1 MNEQERQERHNQE
14 VAARE
19 SGRNDSGTQAGS
31 HGVSQHEANQSHNQ
45 PTTGGSCFPG
55 YTPVLT
61 PKGWKNISQLD
72 VGDEVMSFN
81 ERGHLRCKEILRV
94 KRHKP
99 CRILTVRTEGDS
111 FDSTIS
117 HSIMTSRGW
126 LTVGKLKNGDVI
138 SQVDRNQKIQS
149 SVVTSIEDNQHVEV
163 VFNLI
168 VSGDYTFVTKG
179 CVAHSFTHFRLM
191 RIMASE
197 VIHFILKKS
206 SRISVNSSPAM
217 KAIT

>member
-1 MNEQERQERHNQE
+1 MDEQERRQERHNQE

-45 PTTGGSCFPG
+45 SRGACFPG

-61 PKGWKNISQLD
+61 PNGWKNISQLD

-81 ERGHLRCKEILRV
+81 EHGQLRCKEILRV

-99 CRILTVRTEGDS
+99 CSILTVHTNGDS
-111 FDSTIS
+111 FDATVS
-117 HSIMTSRGW
+117 HSIMTNRGW

-138 SQVDRNQKIQS
+138 SQVDQNQKIQS
-149 SVVTSIEDNQHVEV
+149 SVISSIDDSQHVEA

-168 VSGDYTFVTKG
+168 VSGNYTFVVKG

-197 VIHFILKKS
+197 VLHFILKS
-206 SRISVNSSPAM
+206 RSRINISSAPAM
-217 KAIT
+217 KAMT

>member
-19 SGRNDSGTQAGS
+19 SGRNDSGTQAGA
-31 HGVSQHEANQSHNQ
+31 HGVSQHEANQPHNQ
-45 PTTGGSCFPG
+45 SSTGCFPS

-61 PKGWKNISQLD
+61 PKGWKNISQLY

-81 ERGHLRCKEILRV
+81 EHGQLRCKEILRV

-99 CRILTVRTEGDS
+99 CRILTVHTEGDS
-111 FDSTIS
+111 FDSTAS
-117 HSIMTSRGW
+117 HSIMTNHGW

-138 SQVDRNQKIQS
+138 LQVDRNQKIQS
-149 SVVTSIEDNQHVEV
+149 SLITSIEDSQHVEV

-179 CVAHSFTHFRLM
+179 CVAHSFTHLRLM

-197 VIHFILKKS
+197 VINFISKS
-206 SRISVNSSPAM
+206 RAKINVSFDLSIKSM
-217 KAIT
+217 T